1 VVEKVVG
8 KEPELLARFLMGTK
22 WTVEKPEHCT
32 LGEWIELGRK
42 LRSAPDG
49 EILSLIG
56 SVETYLEDKLDDET
70 FPSSAD
76 YREYF
81 RVYAETIFKA
91 ARAELG
97 KRNLEGLR

>member
-8 KEPELLARFLMGTK
+8 KESELLARVLVGNK

-32 LGEWIELGRK
+32 LGKWIELGRK
-42 LRSAPDG
+42 LRGAPDG

-70 FPSSAD
+70 FPSSAN

-81 RVYAETIFKA
+81 RGYAETILKA
-91 ARAELG
+91 AQAELR
-97 KRNLEGLR
+97 KRKLKGLG